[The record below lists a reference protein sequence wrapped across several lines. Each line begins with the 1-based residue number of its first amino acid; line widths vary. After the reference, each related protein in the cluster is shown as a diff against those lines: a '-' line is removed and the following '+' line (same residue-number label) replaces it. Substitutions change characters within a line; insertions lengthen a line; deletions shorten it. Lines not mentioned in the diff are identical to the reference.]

1 MSGAENT
8 LSQNEYAY
16 LDLLEKKLDRKQK
29 AVCCREGNTIVAA
42 GAGSG
47 KTQVL
52 ATRFAWLVMS
62 MGIRA
67 PQILTLTSAFTK
79 PFYFL
84 RRIRKLL
91 LLKKN
96 ARRPPLMNFQTLT
109 FKLWIPTVILL

>member
-1 MSGAENT
+1 MSGENVSLNKT
-8 LSQNEYAY
+8 EYAY
-16 LDLLEKKLDRKQK
+16 LDLLEKKLDSKQK

-67 PQILTLTSAFTK
+67 PQILTLTFTK
-79 PFYFL
+79 KAAGD
-84 RRIRKLL
+84 RKS
-91 LLKKN
+91 
-96 ARRPPLMNFQTLT
+96 
-109 FKLWIPTVILL
+109 VV